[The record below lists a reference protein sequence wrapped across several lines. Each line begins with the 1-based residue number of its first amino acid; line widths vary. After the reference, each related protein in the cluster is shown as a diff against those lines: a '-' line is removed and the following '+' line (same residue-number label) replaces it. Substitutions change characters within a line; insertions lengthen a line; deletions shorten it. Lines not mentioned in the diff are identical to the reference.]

1 MSRRGER
8 MNDNLKIIREARQL
22 VKNSSSELCNSYNEL
37 CNENSGETILSV
49 LDGELRMA
57 AKLAELEDFFS
68 KGADKEYAG
77 EFEISELKN
86 KMQ

>member
-1 MSRRGER
+1 MV
-8 MNDNLKIIREARQL
+8 NDNLKIIREARHL
-22 VKNSSSELCNSYNEL
+22 IKNSSFELCNSYNVI
-37 CNENSGETILSV
+37 CNENSGEVILSV

-57 AKLAELEDFFS
+57 LKLAELEEFFT
-68 KGADKEYAG
+68 KGTEKEYAS

>member
-1 MSRRGER
+1 
-8 MNDNLKIIREARQL
+8 MNDNLKIIKEARQL
-22 VKNSSSELCNSYNEL
+22 VKNSSAELCNAYNEL
-37 CNENSGETILSV
+37 CNESSGEIILSV

-68 KGADKEYAG
+68 KDKEKIYAG
-77 EFEISELKN
+77 EFEIAELKN